1 MTVELILNYLLQKTS
16 LTLTHLSNL
25 HKIIKGK
32 QNQLI
37 SMTAKPETAMG
48 LHLLY
53 FLFIFYFYPQYLKKK
68 NLAVF
73 CHDLHRVETTF
84 FFHETTKIKDS
95 FQV

>member
-1 MTVELILNYLLQKTS
+1 MELILNYLLQKTS

-53 FLFIFYFYPQYLKKK
+53 FLFIFLLLPAISEKK

-73 CHDLHRVETTF
+73 CHGLHRVEITL